1 MSFVRRMMQGKGRP
15 PQPIAADNLA
25 QTLLQQQA
33 EKAER
38 DRQEVEAR
46 KQPSRWPF
54 PRMRGTELP

>member
-1 MSFVRRMMQGKGRP
+1 MMQGKGRP